1 MKLSTYH
8 KTGHNCIIYIIHALN
23 ELVDLAAAIKNTIW
37 LKRSLEAVINFY
49 CIAPCQSRPPP
60 DGTMPCLPG
69 FERLAIA

>member
-1 MKLSTYH
+1 MLGQLAHVFS
-8 KTGHNCIIYIIHALN
+8 LN

-49 CIAPCQSRPPP
+49 CIAPSQSRPPP
-60 DGTMPCLPG
+60 DETMPYLPG